1 MGGMIQRC
9 THSVAAT
16 KALAA
21 VVADVVRPRDLILLE
36 GELGAGKTAFVQGF
50 AVALGVSDPVTSPT
64 FTLAHEYD
72 GRLQINHLDVYRLDR
87 LSETVD
93 LALAELLDGPGV
105 TLIEWGAAVL
115 AVLPP
120 DYLEVR
126 LTFGDD
132 ADDRRLQLRAVG
144 TAWAGR
150 WRSLTERTEAWA
162 C

>member
-9 THSVAAT
+9 TRSAAET
-16 KALAA
+16 KAVAA
-21 VVADVVRPRDLILLE
+21 VVAEVARPRDLILLE
-36 GELGAGKTAFVQGF
+36 GEMGAGKTAFVQGF
-50 AVALGVSDPVTSPT
+50 AVALGVGDPVTSPT

-72 GRLQINHLDVYRLDR
+72 GRLLINHLDVYRLDR

-115 AVLPP
+115 AALPP

-126 LTFGDD
+126 LTFGDE
-132 ADDRRLQLRAVG
+132 ADDRVLQLRVVG

-150 WRSLTERTEAWA
+150 WRSLTERTEGWA